1 MASQAYMVIVHD
13 DGHPTQVIL
22 PDGRIGVLFPRAS
35 DEGMDIFYGE
45 PEIGADAVF
54 HKTADGKERFI
65 FGGFTVEEAR
75 KELTNPDSNL
85 HQPGAEGWELV
96 ERTTVTF
103 W

>member
-13 DGHPTQVIL
+13 DGRPTEVIL

-35 DEGMDIFYGE
+35 DEGKDIFYGA
-45 PEIGADAVF
+45 PGIGKGVF
-54 HKTADGKERFI
+54 RQMASGKERYVVA
-65 FGGFTVEEAR
+65 GCTTEQAR
-75 KELTNPDSNL
+75 KELTDPNGNL
-85 HQPGAEGWELV
+85 HEYGAEGWELV

>member
-13 DGHPTQVIL
+13 DGRPTEVIL

-35 DEGMDIFYGE
+35 DEGEDIFYGKPQVGE
-45 PEIGADAVF
+45 AVF
-54 HKTADGKERFI
+54 RQMADGKERCVI
-65 FGGFTVEEAR
+65 HGLTIEEAR
-75 KELTNPDSNL
+75 KELTDPNGDL
-85 HQPGAEGWELV
+85 HQYGAEGWELV